1 MRERTILLIAG
12 VGGVFLLISALAS
25 LMLEGGLYKDIL
37 SGISCVLGV
46 FLVWMGLFRLP
57 MYANQANFDREKEP
71 PVRVKATGVE
81 KIDLPQTD
89 HKSTDGEAETVQLL
103 ILLQEKG
110 RLIDFLMDDV
120 TDYPDEQVGA
130 AARILHIGCR
140 SVLDEFIELET
151 IRNEQEG
158 SMIKLSADFTP
169 SDYRLSGDLT
179 NASNR
184 KGKLLHHGWRV
195 KKLKLPRLSRQES
208 GRWPALSQAQVDLT

>member
-12 VGGVFLLISALAS
+12 VGGIFLLISALPS
-25 LMLEGGLYKDIL
+25 LMLEGGLYRGIL
-37 SGISCVLGV
+37 SGISFVLGA
-46 FLVWMGLFRLP
+46 FLVWMGLFRSP
-57 MYANQANFDREKEP
+57 IYANQAGFDKEREP

-89 HKSTDGEAETVQLL
+89 HEPTDGEAEAVQLL
-103 ILLQEKG
+103 VLLQEKG
-110 RLIDFLMDDV
+110 RLVDFLMDDV
-120 TDYPDEQVGA
+120 TEYPDEQVGA

-151 IRNEQEG
+151 IHNEQEG
-158 SMIKLSADFTP
+158 SMIKLSPNFTP
-169 SDYRLSGDLT
+169 SDYLLSGNVT

-184 KGKLLHHGWRV
+184 KGKLLHHGWRI